1 MKTRYM
7 NYAAALFALLL
18 FLTSCASRDNATAE
32 GEAVSETGAVRLT
45 ETANLMET
53 VQQMEAAFRDNSA
66 STLFDAES
74 ALLRAE
80 RSESGVRVSAH
91 WGEAAWTAYFAVY
104 VESGQMLGAAVAP
117 DGVTEWETEIACDA
131 NQASTAKMFRL
142 DMEARPVLPAIA
154 VSVEA
159 GEAELALTLTVNSQ
173 ALTVEWEDNASVT
186 ALREFVKQSPVTI
199 QMSPYG
205 GFEQVGSLGASL
217 PREDAQTTTDAGDIV
232 LYQGNQIVIFYGSNL
247 WAYTRLGHI
256 ENISREELRNLLDGD
271 NVTAVFSLSGANAAP
286 VVYMTRDVSPAGL
299 LRAYQALNWE
309 PTGKTA
315 VKLSTGE
322 PPNSNYLRPEL
333 IKDLVQSVNGTI
345 VECNTAYGG
354 SRASSAMHKQVAAD
368 HGFTAI
374 ANFDLMDEDGEK
386 EIPVTDGVRLNR
398 AIVGKH
404 IDDYDSFL
412 ILSHFKGHA
421 MAGFGGAIKNVAIG
435 MSSASGKVL
444 VHTAGERTTGGIFYR
459 NQDAWLEALPEMV
472 AGVRDYVG
480 EENIVYVNVMNRLS
494 VDCDCDGNP
503 SEPDMR
509 DIGILASYD
518 PVALD
523 QACVDLVYAAADG
536 ASLIARM
543 ERQHGIRA
551 LEHGEEIGLGNRD
564 YRLISVD

>member
-18 FLTSCASRDNATAE
+18 LLTSCASGGNATAE

-104 VESGQMLGAAVAP
+104 AESGQMLGAAVAP

-142 DMEARPVLPAIA
+142 DTEARPVLPAIA

-186 ALREFVKQSPVTI
+186 ALRELVKQSPVTI

-232 LYQGNQIVIFYGSNL
+232 LYQGNQIVIFYGSNS

-256 ENISREELRNLLDGD
+256 ENMSREELRNLLGGD
-271 NVTAVFSLSGANAAP
+271 SVTAVFSLSVANAAP
-286 VVYMTRDVSPAGL
+286 VVYMTRDVSPTGL

-333 IKDLVQSVNGTI
+333 IKDLVQLVNGTI

-374 ANFDLMDEDGEK
+374 ADFDLMDEDGEK

-480 EENIVYVNVMNRLS
+480 AENIVYVNVMNRLS

-564 YRLISVD
+564 YHLISVD